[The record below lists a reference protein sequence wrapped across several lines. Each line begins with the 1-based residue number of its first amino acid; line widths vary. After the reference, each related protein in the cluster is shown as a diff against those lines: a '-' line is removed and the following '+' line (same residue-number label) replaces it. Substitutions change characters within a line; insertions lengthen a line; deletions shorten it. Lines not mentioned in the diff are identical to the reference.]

1 MFEIALGA
9 LKNSVNTIFRIC
21 QHFLA
26 AVLSISDPVY
36 LTSIISLEMPVVLG
50 TVIMGEFSHNFL

>member
-1 MFEIALGA
+1 MFEMALGA

-21 QHFLA
+21 QHLLA

-36 LTSIISLEMPVVLG
+36 LTSLISLEMPVVLG
-50 TVIMGEFSHNFL
+50 TVISHNFL